1 MDKSFTYTISSDE
14 RTNQT
19 LPEAGQK
26 IFYTMNFGGFTEQ
39 YDNYI
44 CEVLS
49 IALSVG
55 VATAQ
60 NYLIM
65 TCENLADN
73 GYFCRGKIP
82 RTDVIMGIIPLSAL
96 SDVYVQSDGGT
107 IKFTVKN
114 CRIPKQVVFSFL
126 KSDFSPTI
134 VGADLNTG
142 GAETKWLLTLRMT
155 PIID

>member
-1 MDKSFTYTISSDE
+1 MDKSFTYTIASDE
-14 RTNQT
+14 RTNKT
-19 LPEAGQK
+19 LPEAGQEM
-26 IFYTMNFGGFTEQ
+26 FYMLDFGGFTEQ

-65 TCENLADN
+65 VCENLADS

-96 SDVYVQSDGGT
+96 SDVYVQSDGGN
-107 IKFTVKN
+107 IKFKVKN
-114 CRIPKQVVFSFL
+114 CRFPKQVVFYFM
-126 KSDFSPTI
+126 KSDFSPAI

-142 GAETKWLLTLRMT
+142 ASETKWLLTLRMT